1 MKQTLLER
9 LAAWLVSSPR
19 RQRARARLLAEPFP
33 DTWHQFLNANV
44 AVYRL
49 LPQGTQESL
58 HNTLR
63 IFVAERRWEGC
74 GGLTITDEIQVTI
87 AAQACLL
94 LLGMEHDYFSQVSS
108 ILVYPSGFQVDQHHA
123 GHGGLIEEEGV
134 PVIGQAWRRG
144 PVILAWD
151 EVLAD
156 GREAGHGHNVVY
168 HEFAHQLDFQGD
180 WPHTLGRAEMR
191 ELERRWNEVMTA
203 EYERLIRASEQGRAT
218 LLDDYG
224 ATSPAE
230 FFAVSTECFF
240 ELPVQLQRRQP
251 RLYEILQLFYGQDPA
266 EWFGVA

>member
-1 MKQTLLER
+1 
-9 LAAWLVSSPR
+9 
-19 RQRARARLLAEPFP
+19 LLAGPFP
-33 DTWHQFLNANV
+33 VAWEQYLHANV
-44 AVYRL
+44 AIYRL
-49 LPQGTQESL
+49 LPSGTQERL
-58 HNTLR
+58 RNTLR

-74 GGLTITDEIQVTI
+74 GGLALTEEIQVTV

-108 ILVYPSGFQVDQHHA
+108 ILVYPSGFQVDEHRA
-123 GHGGLIEEEGV
+123 GQGGLIHEEGV
-134 PVIGQAWRRG
+134 AVIGQAWRRG

-156 GREAGHGHNVVY
+156 GREAGQGHNVVY
-168 HEFAHQLDFQGD
+168 HEFAHQLDFQGA
-180 WPHTLGRAEMR
+180 WPHPMSRTERR
-191 ELERRWNEVMTA
+191 ELERRWNEVMTS

-240 ELPVQLQRRQP
+240 EQPVRLQRRHPQ
-251 RLYEILQLFYGQDPA
+251 LHDILRLFYGQDPK
-266 EWFGVA
+266 EWFE